1 MTGATEGKA
10 PGTRSS
16 ETSVTSEVGE
26 LPQLMI
32 RALKAMV
39 ADVAARRDDPEPP
52 THGLTAVH
60 GIAARYIE
68 ANDDVTVVELAAHLR
83 VTKQSASE
91 IVAALE
97 REGGVVRRP
106 HPADGR
112 ARVIELTDFGRE
124 GLVESR
130 KRWGAL
136 IAEWEDLVE
145 PGDLVVVARAL
156 EAYLAANPPPT

>member
-1 MTGATEGKA
+1 MAPSSDPKA
-10 PGTRSS
+10 AAAPAG
-16 ETSVTSEVGE
+16 ETSVTTAPGE
-26 LPQLMI
+26 LPHLMI

-39 ADVAARRDDPEPP
+39 AEVTARKAEDEPT

-60 GIAARYIE
+60 GIAARYIDTHE
-68 ANDDVTVVELAAHLR
+68 DVTVMELAAHLR

-124 GLVESR
+124 GLARSRARWTELVE
-130 KRWGAL
+130 
-136 IAEWEDLVE
+136 EWQDLVA
-145 PGDLVVVARAL
+145 PGDLEVVARAL
-156 EAYLAANPPPT
+156 EAYLDANPPAP